1 MVEIE
6 LDEFAFRQFDDPTYA
21 GTRISYDKKAFEEK
35 VNDYYR
41 ERVNVQQEFQD
52 RPVLVDGYAP
62 FCKHLFMPNFVGDSI
77 TCGRLCS

>member
-1 MVEIE
+1 MRGGLRRFAAYRKIRGMVEIE

-41 ERVNVQQEFQD
+41 ERVNVQQ
-52 RPVLVDGYAP
+52 
-62 FCKHLFMPNFVGDSI
+62 VGSSKWVQPTIDL
-77 TCGRLCS
+77 RLY